1 MFQRLMSGTWCS
13 TDDAQN
19 KPMDL
24 SEMTQ
29 LSRIEWTE
37 ATWNPTTGCTKV
49 SAGCKNCY
57 NASLKKF
64 LFSLNNGAAQ
74 TKKIP
79 VDF

>member
-1 MFQRLMSGTWCS
+1 MAIRSQ
-13 TDDAQN
+13 
-19 KPMDL
+19 
-24 SEMTQ
+24 
-29 LSRIEWTE
+29 IEWTE

-79 VDF
+79 VDFQMAKNTIKCPLRLYENYGRLLDWL